1 MDFSS
6 VYPRI
11 FTVLFT
17 LANPGFLEQI
27 PEQLNLGNLFTAPIN
42 VSITSTIIHAII
54 LFITSLIIIG
64 GSGLEVNLT
73 QHFLVT
79 TVLFF
84 ILTPGVFN
92 AMNLF
97 NDDPVFFSKKTTLIY
112 ILVHALVFY
121 GVLFLIY
128 GKFKVPFITKKN
140 NSRIS
145 TPNTVQLKNNTL
157 KNALRNV

>member
-11 FTVLFT
+11 FTVLFI

-27 PEQLNLGNLFTAPIN
+27 PEQLNLGKLFIAPIN

-64 GSGLEVNLT
+64 GSGVEVNLT
-73 QHFLVT
+73 QHFLIT
-79 TVLFF
+79 TLLFF
-84 ILTPGVFN
+84 FLTPGVFN

-97 NDDPVFFSKKTTLIY
+97 NSDPVFFSKKTTLIY
-112 ILVHALVFY
+112 ILIHALVFY

-128 GKFKVPFITKKN
+128 GKFKVLPISNGQSKNN
-140 NSRIS
+140 NSRTTNIRR
-145 TPNTVQLKNNTL
+145 NN
-157 KNALRNV
+157 N